1 MIIHSLALIAIQI
14 QEVNRPMSSD
24 EDPIR
29 SVTRADIESRVGAST
44 QQGKSKNSDGRASRS
59 NNLAHTVIGTAR
71 ETRML
76 GGQLGSVSNKRNAIQ
91 SSKLTWW
98 IVGAFI
104 VLIAI
109 ALIIPNPG
117 EDLTI
122 STPIEGKLPGIPE
135 PGAIYRESSVDE
147 TVETT
152 YQPETSFVR
161 PDDLGRA
168 QAYAEQDRITTA
180 IQNSFTQAQEFENAG
195 NLDIPADNN
204 AAAMYQKIL
213 ALEPSNSE
221 ATQGINLVLATLLTS
236 ARAALSEDDRATAQG
251 ILQRMQRID
260 GKNRR
265 TLSLENAL
273 NQYQNQQDEQA
284 TNITTLLRSADTSLG
299 EGKVIR
305 PTRDNA
311 LFYYKKVLSIDP
323 ANALASG
330 GIERIIIQQLEL
342 ASQSI
347 LASDLDAAAN
357 RLNTVET
364 LSPDNPSLALLRAQ
378 ISALTAILLEAQANS
393 RAETTLPEVDTVQNV
408 TTTENITEIEFNRTE
423 EQIVNVEIQPENNSE
438 IALVE
443 ARGVDEQTSSAL
455 TLNQTVMAI
464 GLQHYYHGRYDEAY
478 QTLKPLA
485 DRGVARAQFRLAVMQ
500 QLGRGTAKNETVAED
515 LYRRTLPAIRTSAEA
530 GAGWAQADL
539 ASLYED
545 GMVVGQDIER
555 AFSWYLRSAEQ
566 GYSGAQTN
574 LGTLYYYGRGVE
586 KNREKAIEWYRSAA
600 DQGDVV
606 ARDNLSRLGVK

>member
-1 MIIHSLALIAIQI
+1 
-14 QEVNRPMSSD
+14 MSSD
-24 EDPIR
+24 EDSIR
-29 SVTRADIESRVGAST
+29 SVTRADIESRVGART

-59 NNLAHTVIGTAR
+59 NDLTHTVIGTAR

-98 IVGAFI
+98 ILGVFI
-104 VLIAI
+104 VLIVI

-122 STPIEGKLPGIPE
+122 STTIEGKLLGVPE
-135 PGAIYRESSVDE
+135 PGAIYRESSIDE
-147 TVETT
+147 TAKTT

-168 QAYAEQDRITTA
+168 QAYAEQDRITA
-180 IQNSFTQAQEFENAG
+180 VIQDLFTQAREFENAG
-195 NLDIPADNN
+195 NLSISANNN
-204 AAAMYQKIL
+204 ATAMYQKIL
-213 ALEPSNSE
+213 TLEPSNSE

-236 ARAALSEDDRATAQG
+236 ASDALSEDDRATAQG
-251 ILQRMQRID
+251 ILQRMQSID

-284 TNITTLLRSADTSLG
+284 TNITTLLQSADASLG
-299 EGKVIR
+299 EGKVIS

-311 LFYYKKVLSIDP
+311 LFYYQKVLGIDP
-323 ANALASG
+323 ANTSASR
-330 GIERIIIQQLEL
+330 GIDRIITQQLEL

-347 LASDLDAAAN
+347 LVSDLDAAAN

-378 ISALTAILLEAQANS
+378 ISALTAMLLEAQTNS
-393 RAETTLPEVDTVQNV
+393 RAETTLPEVDTIQEVDASQNGDTVQNV
-408 TTTENITEIEFNRTE
+408 TTTENITETEFNRTE

-438 IALVE
+438 ITLVGT
-443 ARGVDEQTSSAL
+443 RGLDEQTRIAL
-455 TLNQTVMAI
+455 TLNQTVMAT
-464 GLQHYYHGRYDEAY
+464 GLQHYYQGHYDEAY

-500 QLGRGTAKNETVAED
+500 QLGRGMAKNETVAED
-515 LYRRTLPAIRTSAEA
+515 LYRRMLPAIRASAEA
-530 GAGWAQADL
+530 GASWAQADL

-545 GMVVGQDIER
+545 GIVVGQDIEK

-586 KNREKAIEWYRSAA
+586 KNREKAIEWYLLAA
-600 DQGDVV
+600 YQGDIV
-606 ARDNLSRLGVK
+606 AIDNLSKLGIK